1 MFVPSAAAVDAT
13 APHPAALWNGC
24 TGAAAAASA
33 AGDAAGDAAG
43 WLVLGG
49 NGTNWLLA
57 CRMGISTPWSSCRV
71 AAVTT
76 ATAATAAAVWCPPA
90 GGDRLRPSWVR
101 AAGTESEPAREA
113 GDGAAA
119 GEEGE
124 YW

>member
-1 MFVPSAAAVDAT
+1 MFVPSAAAVAAT
-13 APHPAALWNGC
+13 APRPATLWNGC

-33 AGDAAGDAAG
+33 GGAGAG

-49 NGTNWLLA
+49 NGANWLLA

-76 ATAATAAAVWCPPA
+76 ATAAAAAAVWCPPA
-90 GGDRLRPSWVR
+90 GGDRLRPSWAR
-101 AAGTESEPAREA
+101 AAGSESEPAGEA

-119 GEEGE
+119 AEEGGH
-124 YW
+124 W